1 MKISIIT
8 VCLNA
13 EATITTCIN
22 SVLEQTY
29 TNIEYIIIDGGS
41 TDNTLHIIKSYS
53 HQISF
58 FSSEPDKGLYDAL
71 NKGILKSTGEIIA
84 FLHADDVYANS
95 EVIENYIHAFKT
107 YNTDGVYAN
116 ICYTHQYNLTQI
128 TRVWKSGNYKPNAFT
143 WGWMPPHPSL
153 LLRKSC
159 YMQIGLF
166 RTDMSISA
174 DYELMLRFIHVHNI
188 TLYYLNQNV
197 ILMRQGGK
205 SNTGFKARINA
216 HRQDYLAW
224 TYNRIKPKWYT
235 LILKPIIKIK
245 QFF

>member
-29 TNIEYIIIDGGS
+29 SNIEYIIIDGGS
-41 TDNTLHIIKSYS
+41 TDKTIDIITTYS
-53 HQISF
+53 NQISF
-58 FSSEPDKGLYDAL
+58 FCSEPDKGLYEAL
-71 NKGILKSTGEIIA
+71 NKGILKSSGEIIA
-84 FLHADDVYANS
+84 FLHADDVYANP
-95 EVIENYIHAFKT
+95 EVIEDYINAFNT

-116 ICYTHQYNLTQI
+116 ICYTDQNNLKRI
-128 TRVWKSGNYKPNAFT
+128 TRVWKSGKYKPNAFT
-143 WGWMPPHPSL
+143 KGWMPPHPSL
-153 LLRKSC
+153 ILRKSC
-159 YMQIGLF
+159 YLQFGMF

-174 DYELMLRFIHVHNI
+174 DYELMLRFIHVNNI

-205 SNTGFKARINA
+205 SNTGIKARINA

-224 TYNRIKPKWYT
+224 AYNNISPKWYT
-235 LILKPIIKIK
+235 LILKPIKKIR